1 MRIKDVTRL
10 VGRAVAAFE
19 EDDAT
24 LLSGAI
30 AFYTLLSMAPLVLVA
45 VWTAGL
51 VFGEEE
57 TLAQVVA
64 TLTRAWGLETATV
77 AASMIERIRVG
88 TRNPVGLVI
97 GGGVLLYGASKVFVQ
112 LQRALNRIWNVR
124 EKPRTSLRG
133 RVRGVVR
140 KRLWSFTM
148 ILVVGGTLMTGMLT
162 RAALVTVHRVA
173 EDVLPFAGT
182 AWRVV
187 DLGLGL
193 ALATTLFAMIYRVLP
208 DAKIRWRTAFIGA
221 AVTAVMFNIGSY
233 LISLYFAY
241 AGTTVQGAAGSVM
254 AILLW
259 VYFSAIVFFLG
270 AEITGQI
277 AETYDGGI
285 VPEPHAERFE
295 RVSAQQAL
303 QERDVDVAD

>member
-1 MRIKDVTRL
+1 MRLTDVTRL
-10 VGRAVAAFE
+10 VGRALAAFE

-64 TLTRAWGLETATV
+64 TLSRAWGLEAATV

-133 RVRGVVR
+133 RVQGVLR

-173 EDVLPFAGT
+173 EEVLPFAGV
-182 AWRVV
+182 AWRLA
-187 DLGLGL
+187 DLGIGL

-221 AVTAVMFNIGSY
+221 AVTAVMFNLGSY

-241 AGTTVQGAAGSVM
+241 AGATTVQGAAGSVM

-259 VYFSAIVFFLG
+259 VYFSANVFFLG

-277 AETYDGGI
+277 VETYDGGI
-285 VPEPHAERFE
+285 EPEPHAERFE
-295 RVSAQQAL
+295 RVSAQAQRA
-303 QERDVDVAD
+303 